1 MARQRP
7 RLLRGE
13 EKDMK
18 TLKRLL
24 RNKIIVFLLIV
35 LGFFV
40 LAKSLIKPQ
49 ESPLVV
55 ETPKPTIPPAF
66 RPKPTPVFKPTAP
79 SQTTMQKIIAQLPY
93 KSESFEVSYY
103 QKTKK
108 FAVTITSGPIEET
121 MKEAGNWFY
130 TQGIQDLSQIQ
141 ILWQPTREVLEEA
154 GVQRPIPA
162 P

>member
-1 MARQRP
+1 
-7 RLLRGE
+7 
-13 EKDMK
+13 MK
-18 TLKRLL
+18 TLKKLWQ
-24 RNKIIVFLLIV
+24 NKIIVFLLAV
-35 LGFFV
+35 LGV
-40 LAKSLIKPQ
+40 IILIKISIKPQ

-79 SQTTMQKIIAQLPY
+79 LSQAIVQKIIAQLPY
-93 KSESFEVSYY
+93 KSETFEISYY

-121 MKEAGNWFY
+121 MKEAENWFY
-130 TQGIQDLSQIQ
+130 TQGVQDLSQIQ